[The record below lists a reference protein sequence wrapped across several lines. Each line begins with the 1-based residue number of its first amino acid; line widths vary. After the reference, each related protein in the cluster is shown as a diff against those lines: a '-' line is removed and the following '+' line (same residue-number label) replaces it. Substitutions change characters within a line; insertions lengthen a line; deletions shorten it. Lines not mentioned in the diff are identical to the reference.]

1 MLFIICLPVSH
12 AWLTLEFIGN
22 FYDLRGDAGRNGS
35 ADQDALDDAGKS
47 ESMSIAAAALF
58 SGKSENTIRIWA
70 ERYWIGRKIGGEWH
84 ISRVALRIF
93 LDGDM
98 AALDVYHGGD
108 RSNPLVRPYFE
119 RFGLRGLEVD

>member
-1 MLFIICLPVSH
+1 VSCKSFPAALSPGNAAAKAVGVSKMNSNTDRMLFIICLPVSH

-70 ERYWIGRKIGGEWH
+70 ERY
-84 ISRVALRIF
+84 
-93 LDGDM
+93 
-98 AALDVYHGGD
+98 
-108 RSNPLVRPYFE
+108 
-119 RFGLRGLEVD
+119 